1 MFRKMGIHAPM
12 PVQEKKRSLRVA
24 AFAVIAGIRMRN
36 RQQSWAESER
46 LREKLLNK
54 AESMKTRSGGVGRMR

>member
-1 MFRKMGIHAPM
+1 MFRKMGIHAPV

-24 AFAVIAGIRMRN
+24 AFAVIAGIRMRK
-36 RQQSWAESER
+36 RQQSWAESEK

-54 AESMKTRSGGVGRMR
+54 AESMKSRSGNMGRAR